1 MKVSQHGQ
9 RALCGVLLSLSTLL
23 HAQTV
28 SRSADLPV
36 VAESSFAPQKVRPRM
51 SFDSGGMVLSTHG
64 GATKLRIHG
73 YIQADDRMFWDN
85 IHGKALDQFL
95 VRRIRPLFEG
105 TLFNALDFR
114 FMPDFGQN
122 NPQIQEAYVE
132 LKSMPFA
139 KLRVGKFKEPI
150 GLEVLRSDRELTFA
164 ERSLA
169 SDLAPLRY
177 VGVQLGGSIL
187 SNSIS
192 YEAGYFDGS
201 EDGSNGNFQWTQSH
215 ELAVRGFFL
224 PFAKTGVKAAH
235 QFGVG
240 LAGSLG
246 DQVGSIAGLKTVG
259 QTTFFKFTSTAMANG
274 RHDRVSPQAY
284 YYFGPVGLISEYVI
298 STQEVLNNSAR
309 RRLRNQAWQAAGSVM
324 LTGEKNG
331 YGGIRPRNSFDPS
344 KGFRSLG
351 AVELAARYSQLQIDP
366 GAFPIF
372 ANPAT
377 AGREG
382 QEYGIGANWYLNR
395 FVKLVIDYEQTSFKM
410 ATGNSTPLH
419 SEKVWMS
426 RIQLAF

>member
-1 MKVSQHGQ
+1 MPFSYFPRFGSRV
-9 RALCGVLLSLSTLL
+9 RPLLALLAFCVSLSAQVMPAARRGDGASLPLMPWPAEVQVQTGELPITQKFTLAL
-23 HAQTV
+23 RGEGAGDPRV
-28 SRSADLPV
+28 VESA
-36 VAESSFAPQKVRPRM
+36 R
-51 SFDSGGMVLSTHG
+51 
-64 GATKLRIHG
+64 
-73 YIQADDRMFWDN
+73 
-85 IHGKALDQFL
+85 
-95 VRRIRPLFEG
+95 
-105 TLFNALDFR
+105 
-114 FMPDFGQN
+114 
-122 NPQIQEAYVE
+122 
-132 LKSMPFA
+132 
-139 KLRVGKFKEPI
+139 
-150 GLEVLRSDRELTFA
+150 
-164 ERSLA
+164 LA

-187 SNSIS
+187 SNSVS